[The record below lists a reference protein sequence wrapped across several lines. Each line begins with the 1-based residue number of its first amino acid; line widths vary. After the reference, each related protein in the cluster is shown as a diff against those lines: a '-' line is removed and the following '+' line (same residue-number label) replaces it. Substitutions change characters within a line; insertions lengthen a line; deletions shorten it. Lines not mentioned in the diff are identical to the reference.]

1 MEIEQNDVKKL
12 QEILNRFEMVAEVVM
27 EVLGVYGKHL
37 EMQLVMYKIVV
48 ALYLEMDVC
57 RVRLAVE
64 VVDQGNLEMLDVED
78 QCERVLLV

>member
-57 RVRLAVE
+57 RLAVE
-64 VVDQGNLEMLDVED
+64 VVDQDNLEILDVED